1 MCVSMCALLV
11 HVCLFEGVH
20 GLCMRCDCL
29 WGALPFTVVCG
40 VRMRVCLRIC
50 VLLHAHICKFV
61 GKCVCVCV
69 FVLLHAHICKFVGDC
84 AHVRVIACACV

>member
-1 MCVSMCALLV
+1 
-11 HVCLFEGVH
+11 
-20 GLCMRCDCL
+20 
-29 WGALPFTVVCG
+29 
-40 VRMRVCLRIC
+40 

-84 AHVRVIACACV
+84 AHVRVIACAYV